1 MSGFFAKALSV
12 FVGAPVA
19 SPRDEDVKIEPLKT
33 DKKTPTGSSRDASRS
48 TGGSKVER
56 SEPPMVSNA
65 SLRFVAPSKDV
76 FMEEVDE
83 VIGIMMN
90 MGDIIS
96 ENYELMSDDER
107 REVVASVRSM
117 RMFLKHGK
125 SLQPTDEVYA

>member
-1 MSGFFAKALSV
+1 MSGFLSKALAV
-12 FVGAPVA
+12 FVGSPVV

-33 DKKTPTGSSRDASRS
+33 DKKTPTGSSRDASRAGKSDRVEPTGVS
-48 TGGSKVER
+48 T
-56 SEPPMVSNA
+56 
-65 SLRFVAPSKDV
+65 SLRFVAPSKDE

-96 ENYELMSDDER
+96 ENYELMSDEER
-107 REVVASVRSM
+107 REVVSSVRSM

-125 SLQPTDEVYA
+125 SLQPTEVVDGVHA

>member
-1 MSGFFAKALSV
+1 
-12 FVGAPVA
+12 
-19 SPRDEDVKIEPLKT
+19 
-33 DKKTPTGSSRDASRS
+33 
-48 TGGSKVER
+48 
-56 SEPPMVSNA
+56 
-65 SLRFVAPSKDV
+65 
-76 FMEEVDE
+76 MEEVDE